1 MSTIIQA
8 VGGHYADAAMR
19 MMRMMQQFPE
29 VPERA
34 DAIQEVPSQLSNWAP
49 ETAARTADEAAAKR
63 WLENTAALSPEKKK
77 KMPGK

>member
-1 MSTIIQA
+1 MSTIIQV
-8 VGGHYADAAMR
+8 VGGHDADAA
-19 MMRMMQQFPE
+19 MRMMQQFPE

-34 DAIQEVPSQLSNWAP
+34 EAIQEVASQLSNWAP

-77 KMPGK
+77 KMLGK